1 MARALRHA
9 APRHG
14 YLTCTQ
20 LAVNYGID
28 RTITHRPPGASL
40 RSSFDLSQ
48 FICKNIGFLT
58 TFAYD
63 PGMGSLEQFVDD
75 RQVHGRSHFSREEV
89 RAALDLKPAALTD
102 AITRLVKKRRL
113 ANPRHG
119 FYLILRPEDQ
129 IAGAPD
135 PVRWIEPLMKHQGL
149 DYRISLLRAAAFH
162 GSSHQAAM
170 VFQVVTPKQLRDF
183 EIGRHRL
190 QFVYQTP
197 TAFAQVN
204 QPDQLDQIKSDA
216 GFAKVAG
223 VELTLLDCARYFHKA
238 AGINGVAQIAKDI
251 GAKAEPRALAKVAAA
266 YENSS
271 VRRLGYLLEQ
281 AGHTRQANALEPFA
295 KKAKT
300 AVPLDP
306 SVKPLI
312 ESLAELHEK
321 DARWKLVINEPV
333 EIDF

>member
-1 MARALRHA
+1 
-9 APRHG
+9 
-14 YLTCTQ
+14 
-20 LAVNYGID
+20 
-28 RTITHRPPGASL
+28 
-40 RSSFDLSQ
+40 
-48 FICKNIGFLT
+48 
-58 TFAYD
+58 
-63 PGMGSLEQFVDD
+63 MGSLEQFVDG
-75 RQVHGRSHFSREEV
+75 RLVRGRSYFSREEV
-89 RAALDLKPAALTD
+89 EVALDLKAAALTD

-119 FYLILRPEDQ
+119 FYLILRPEDR

-135 PVRWIEPLMKHQGL
+135 PVRWIEPLMKHQRL

-170 VFQVVTPKQLRDF
+170 VFQVVAPKQLRDV

-197 TAFAQVN
+197 EAFAQVN
-204 QPDQLDQIKSDA
+204 QPDWLDQIKSDT

-238 AGINGVAQIAKDI
+238 AGINGVAQIVKDI
-251 GAKAEPRALAKVAAA
+251 GAKAQPRALAKVAAA

-271 VRRLGYLLEQ
+271 VRRLGYLLER
-281 AGHTRQANALEPFA
+281 AGHTRQANALEPLA
-295 KKAKT
+295 KRAKT
-300 AVPLDP
+300 PGLLDP

-312 ESLAELHEK
+312 ESLAEPHEK
-321 DARWKLVINEPV
+321 DAKWKLVINEPV